1 LLTDI
6 KYFHII
12 WDWNGTLLDDAWL
25 FVDVMNEILHK
36 RNMNTITLS
45 KYREVFE
52 FPIRNYYHTLG
63 FNLDK
68 ESFGEIGSE
77 FINIYNMRR
86 FEANL
91 HSQSL
96 QLLHQI
102 QILGINNYILS
113 AQQQTILDE
122 LTKYYKIKQKC
133 IYIEGAKDHY
143 AYGKIKNGMK
153 LIKNNNIIPNEC
165 LLIGDTDHDSEV
177 ANAIGIDCILVSH
190 GHQSYSRLIKTGA
203 PVINNL
209 TEIFNLFN
217 IEQDL

>member
-1 LLTDI
+1 MLTDI

-36 RNMNTITLS
+36 RNINPITLS
-45 KYREVFE
+45 KYREIFE
-52 FPIRNYYHTLG
+52 FPVRNYYHTLG

-77 FINIYNMRR
+77 FINIYKMRR

-133 IYIEGAKDHY
+133 IFSASI
-143 AYGKIKNGMK
+143 
-153 LIKNNNIIPNEC
+153 
-165 LLIGDTDHDSEV
+165 
-177 ANAIGIDCILVSH
+177 
-190 GHQSYSRLIKTGA
+190 
-203 PVINNL
+203 
-209 TEIFNLFN
+209 
-217 IEQDL
+217 